1 MIKNNSIM
9 KCCICNNEK
18 MGEFITINDKKY
30 HLCCIEQ
37 LKKQKDDVVEYLK
50 ERITYD
56 PLCNMEVETYISPK
70 KILRM
75 LGENDE

>member
-37 LKKQKDDVVEYLK
+37 LKKQKDDVVEYIKSLHIFSVRSNGK
-50 ERITYD
+50 TLFAKI
-56 PLCNMEVETYISPK
+56 LN

-75 LGENDE
+75 LGEIE